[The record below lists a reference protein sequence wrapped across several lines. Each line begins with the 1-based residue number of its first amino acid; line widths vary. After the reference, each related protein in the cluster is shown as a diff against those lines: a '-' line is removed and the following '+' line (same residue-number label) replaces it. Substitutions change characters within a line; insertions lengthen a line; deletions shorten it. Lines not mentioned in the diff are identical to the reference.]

1 MSHAGTVP
9 CACVVTHSPVPAD
22 VHIHH
27 VVPLYAGGPDTPENR
42 VNLCPTTHAN
52 VHALLRAWE
61 RAQGEPSWDVR
72 RRFSPY
78 VRDLARR
85 GWENR

>member
-1 MSHAGTVP
+1 MSHAGDVR
-9 CACVVTHSPVPAD
+9 CACVSAHSPEPFD
-22 VHIHH
+22 VEVHH
-27 VVPLYAGGPDTPENR
+27 VVPLYAGGADTASNR
-42 VNLCPTTHAN
+42 LPLCANAHNN

-85 GWENR
+85 GWEGR